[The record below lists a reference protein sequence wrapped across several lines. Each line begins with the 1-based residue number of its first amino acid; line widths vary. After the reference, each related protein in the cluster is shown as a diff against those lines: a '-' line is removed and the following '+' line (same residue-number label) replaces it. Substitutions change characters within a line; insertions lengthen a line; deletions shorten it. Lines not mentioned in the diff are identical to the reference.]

1 MTTNIYTKLLNVQNE
16 VKEPSDYNHS
26 EILKLLNPLLEKQK
40 LTLTLSNDTSQPF
53 IQEKVDKE
61 HIVKYLKKVE
71 IADTENPD
79 NKLFFNF
86 WAAGSNVDLDK
97 AKTNAENCVAKSMLC
112 GLFLVCPTS

>member
-1 MTTNIYTKLLNVQNE
+1 MTTNIHTKLLNIQNE
-16 VKEPSDYNHS
+16 VKEPNDYNLL

-53 IQEKVDKE
+53 IQEKADKE
-61 HIVKYLKKVE
+61 HIIKYLKKVE

-86 WAAGSNVDLDK
+86 
-97 AKTNAENCVAKSMLC
+97 
-112 GLFLVCPTS
+112 